1 MEITKKDMFY
11 GIIIILI
18 LFLGG
23 VFYFNKISKLTD
35 KFDNYERTIAAMN
48 DSIHVTIKNGITEYS
63 KKSPEIY
70 LDEFIKSEAF
80 KSLTADQQKYY
91 SELTK
96 IKGLITATNA
106 ELQKQGT
113 DLAGLKGANPGQI
126 KGDSISF
133 KLGSTMA
140 FAQTDTT
147 KALKW
152 SGLLTMDK
160 NPSFKLDYNYKFNI
174 LTTFERNKDKSIV
187 VKYKI
192 NDPELKINDM
202 MNYNIPAEQK
212 RTKFG
217 RWVERNKPSIYGTA
231 AGIIFVAGGYSGYK
245 LAK

>member
-1 MEITKKDMFY
+1 MEITKKDIFY

-23 VFYFNKISKLTD
+23 VFYFNKVNKLTD
-35 KFDNYERTIAAMN
+35 KFDNYERTIAAIN
-48 DSIHVTIKNGITEYS
+48 DSIHVTMKNGITEYS

-70 LDEFIKSEAF
+70 LDEFVKSEAF

-91 SELTK
+91 NELTK
-96 IKGLITATNA
+96 IKGLLSATNA

-133 KLGSTMA
+133 KLGSTLP
-140 FAQTDTT
+140 FEQTDTT

-160 NPSFKLDYNYKFNI
+160 KPSFKLDYNYKFNI
-174 LTTFERNKDKSIV
+174 ITTFERNKDKSIV

-192 NDPELKINDM
+192 NDPELKVNSM
-202 MNYNIPAEQK
+202 LNYTIPAEQK
-212 RTKFG
+212 RTKLG
-217 RWVERNKPSIYGTA
+217 RWIEKNQTSIRGTVL
-231 AGIIFVAGGYSGYK
+231 GLTFVGGGYVGYK

>member
-1 MEITKKDMFY
+1 MAITKKDIFY

-18 LFLGG
+18 LILGG
-23 VFYFNKISKLTD
+23 TYFINKVNNMSN

-80 KSLTADQQKYY
+80 KSLTSDQQKYY
-91 SELTK
+91 NELTK

-133 KLGSTMA
+133 KLGSTMP
-140 FAQTDTT
+140 FAQTDTS

-152 SGLLTMDK
+152 SGLLTLDK

-217 RWVERNKPSIYGTA
+217 RWLEKNKAPIQGTI
-231 AGIIFVAGGYSGYK
+231 AGLIFTSGGYIGYK